1 MQTCVDGIGLQL
13 INQFIRVLK
22 SRSGLLRNNLG
33 LPITGTNCSSSSI
46 LLSDF
51 DDFSRNSSHFLCF
64 YYYYYANFSRLD
76 NNRFFCYAIK

>member
-13 INQFIRVLK
+13 INQFIRFLK

-51 DDFSRNSSHFLCF
+51 ESRPIFFVFIIIMQISHV
-64 YYYYYANFSRLD
+64 
-76 NNRFFCYAIK
+76 